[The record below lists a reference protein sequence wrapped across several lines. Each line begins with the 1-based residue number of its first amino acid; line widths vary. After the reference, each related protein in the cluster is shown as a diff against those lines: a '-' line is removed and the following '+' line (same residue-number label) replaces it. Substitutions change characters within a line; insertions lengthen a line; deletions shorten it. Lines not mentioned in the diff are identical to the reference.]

1 MTIKPSDEPIP
12 SSGHR
17 RRPRGCDLCHQD
29 VGSGSYGSFRARFGL
44 FALFMELFLAFFV
57 FVAASIVQV
66 CARSA
71 TAFVL
76 LLLKKRTRKGQDLWF
91 FSAEHVLVWYEQQW
105 FISCGLLVHDK
116 KTHFIR
122 SLLCELRTPMI
133 CPHHHSHRAQAF
145 PHEHGAMVPLAKY
158 WKVLGDEMVASTI
171 TNNCLPPAISDAIKV
186 LLWELKHLFFIH
198 IRGYKIAG
206 MIYLF
211 PPLLLLLIITL

>member
-1 MTIKPSDEPIP
+1 MTIKPSDKPIP

-17 RRPRGCDLCHQD
+17 CKPWGCDLCHQD

-76 LLLKKRTRKGQDLWF
+76 MLFKKRTHKGQDLWF
-91 FSAEHVLVWYEQQW
+91 SQQNMYWCDMNSSGSYHVVYW
-105 FISCGLLVHDK
+105 CMTK
-116 KTHFIR
+116 KNHFIR

-145 PHEHGAMVPLAKY
+145 SHEHGAMVPLAKY
-158 WKVLGDEMVASTI
+158 WKVLGDEMVSSTI

-198 IRGYKIAG
+198 IREYKIAG
-206 MIYLF
+206 MIYLC
-211 PPLLLLLIITL
+211 PPSCFS